1 MSQQTSAYNNATKVD
16 AEIETEQTDVG
27 VFVWRN
33 DDKPGRK
40 LIGFAAVECESA
52 LRAELIK
59 RGFGVGAIH
68 QLERFESEEIGR

>member
-1 MSQQTSAYNNATKVD
+1 MQTSTSAYNSATKVES
-16 AEIETEQTDVG
+16 EIETEQTDAG

-40 LIGFAAVECESA
+40 LIGFAAIESDSA

-59 RGFGVGAIH
+59 RGLGVGAVH
-68 QLERFESEEIGR
+68 QLERYEPEEVGR